1 MTGLTDTQRVAR
13 GTRAQRAIEEFVG
26 PEFAHARE
34 IYSARLAEVA
44 ATELHPT
51 IRQEKITTLALAIRV
66 LNEVES
72 AITTVMRDGEH
83 MRSLMISAEA
93 LENLSDA
100 RQRLIR
106 IGGTPS

>member
-1 MTGLTDTQRVAR
+1 MSLSDTQRIAR
-13 GTRAQRAIEEFVG
+13 GTRAARAIEEFVG

-34 IYSARLAEVA
+34 TFGARIAEVA

-66 LNEVES
+66 LNEVEN

-83 MRSLMISAEA
+83 VRAQMIRAEKI
-93 LENLSDA
+93 EHLSDSA
-100 RQRLIR
+100 QRLIR
-106 IGGTPS
+106 IGGTPY